1 MVLLAKVFM
10 LLLVLCTLVVHL
22 INERMDKGE
31 HSSVI
36 LFVSETYLKVQ
47 CVKRRWPLV
56 VRWQI
61 VTN

>member
-10 LLLVLCTLVVHL
+10 LLLVLCTLVVHR

-47 CVKRRWPLV
+47 CVKV
-56 VRWQI
+56 EVASSGE
-61 VTN
+61 VADCN